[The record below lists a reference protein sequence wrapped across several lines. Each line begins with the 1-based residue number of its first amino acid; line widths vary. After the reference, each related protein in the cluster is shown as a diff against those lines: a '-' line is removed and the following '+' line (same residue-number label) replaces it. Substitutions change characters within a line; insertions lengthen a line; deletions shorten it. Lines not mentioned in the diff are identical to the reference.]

1 MKYSLIALFLIISLS
16 VWAQN
21 PDDLLSD
28 ITTELNA
35 ETDLPLL
42 PERMLFTQRALWG
55 QKGLLRTV
63 GIAPR
68 DITAESR
75 EKELR
80 LRRTYF
86 RLHQGIGFATAAGML
101 LQGYLGTKIY
111 NPETYTD
118 KLKDWHE
125 ANSTFTNIAYG
136 TTALLSFTAPPPQI
150 NRKKFD
156 NIKLHKYL
164 SIVHLSG
171 MVTTNV
177 LAERISND
185 FAVNKRLHRAA
196 AFTTFGAYTAAI
208 ATIKI
213 EF

>member
-1 MKYSLIALFLIISLS
+1 MKKLLVVLCFTTIICQ
-16 VWAQN
+16 AQD
-21 PDDLLSD
+21 PDDLLAGLKD
-28 ITTELNA
+28 EMA
-35 ETDLPLL
+35 EESPIPLL

-55 QKGLLRTV
+55 ENGAFRKI
-63 GIAPR
+63 GIAPKV
-68 DITAESR
+68 ITVETRAR
-75 EKELR
+75 ELKA
-80 LRRTYF
+80 RRVYF
-86 RLHQGIGFATAAGML
+86 RLHQGIGLATAAGML

-111 NPETYTD
+111 NPETYTT
-118 KLKDWHE
+118 KLNNWHKGN
-125 ANSTFTNIAYG
+125 AQFVNIAYAS
-136 TTALLSFTAPPPQI
+136 TALLSFTAPPPVI

-177 LAERISND
+177 LAERIKND
-185 FAVNKRLHRAA
+185 YAVNKRLHRAA
-196 AFTTFGAYTAAI
+196 AFTTLGAYAAAI

>member
-1 MKYSLIALFLIISLS
+1 MKHILIVALLLLS
-16 VWAQN
+16 SVCIAQE
-21 PDDLLSD
+21 PDDLLADLTEEMSD
-28 ITTELNA
+28 EPNL
-35 ETDLPLL
+35 LL
-42 PERMLFTQRALWG
+42 PERMLFTQRMLWG
-55 QKGLLRTV
+55 ENGALRKT

-68 DITAESR
+68 IITAETR
-75 EKELR
+75 ERELKI
-80 LRRTYF
+80 RRTYF
-86 RLHQGIGFATAAGML
+86 KLHQGIGFATAAGML

-111 NPETYTD
+111 NPETYTT
-118 KLKDWHE
+118 KLDNWHTNN
-125 ANSTFTNIAYG
+125 AKFVNIAYAS
-136 TTALLSFTAPPPQI
+136 TALLSFTAPPPAI
-150 NRKKFD
+150 NRRKFD

-177 LAERISND
+177 LAERINRD

>member
-1 MKYSLIALFLIISLS
+1 MKKLLVVLCFTTIICQ
-16 VWAQN
+16 AQD
-21 PDDLLSD
+21 PDDLLAGLKDEMGEESP
-28 ITTELNA
+28 I
-35 ETDLPLL
+35 PLL

-55 QKGLLRTV
+55 ENGAFRKI
-63 GIAPR
+63 GIAPKV
-68 DITAESR
+68 ITVETRAR
-75 EKELR
+75 ELKA
-80 LRRTYF
+80 RRVYF
-86 RLHQGIGFATAAGML
+86 RLHQGIGLATAAGML

-111 NPETYTD
+111 NPETYTT
-118 KLKDWHE
+118 KLNNWHKGN
-125 ANSTFTNIAYG
+125 AQFVNIAYAS
-136 TTALLSFTAPPPQI
+136 TALLSFTAPPPVI

-177 LAERISND
+177 LAERIKND
-185 FAVNKRLHRAA
+185 YAVNKRLHRAA
-196 AFTTFGAYTAAI
+196 AFTTLGAYAAAI